1 MNLNNPTDA
10 TLTEQRLQPQR
21 AERDS
26 GLVCLSSLLRF
37 HKIPA
42 DYQQLWREYGLP
54 DSSIDP
60 TRLLQAAKHHEGVK
74 ARVVKSS
81 LDRLGRV
88 PLPAIAE
95 TKDGSF
101 FILAQVRDGKA
112 LVQWAEGA
120 PQVVELAVLEEQ
132 WSGLLLLVTTRDSLV
147 GENRRFDITW
157 FVPAIYK
164 YRRLFYDVL
173 LASLFIQIFGL
184 VTPFFSQVVIDKV
197 LVHRGLTTLDVL
209 AIGLLAI
216 GVFEVVMSGL
226 RTYLFSHTSSRVDVE
241 LSSRLFR
248 HLLSLPIGY
257 FVSRQV
263 GQTVARVRE
272 LETVRNFLTSSALT
286 LVLDLAFT
294 VIFFVVMFFY
304 AVDMALIVLA
314 SVPFYAA
321 LSLAITPELRRR
333 VEEKFQ
339 RNAANHSFLVE
350 SVGGVETIKAAAV
363 EPQMRQRWEEQ
374 IAAYVRS
381 SLRVVTLG
389 TWGQQGVQLIN
400 KVVMALLLW
409 VGATNVID
417 GTMTVGQ
424 LVAFNMLAAQVSQPI
439 LRLAQLWQDF
449 QQFRI
454 ALHRLGD
461 VLNTPGEPARQAGS
475 VTPPPVRGEIK
486 FSQVCFRYSLETPQ
500 VLKDVTFEVGAGE
513 TLGIVGA
520 SGSGKSTLAKLL
532 QRLYVPETGTILVDG
547 HNIALVD
554 PAWLRRQIGVVLQE
568 NLLFNRSVRDNIAL
582 ADPSA
587 PIERIVTA
595 AQLAGAH
602 DFILELPEGYN
613 AMVGER
619 GTNLSGG
626 QRQRI
631 AIARALVTDPRILI
645 FDEAT
650 SALDYE
656 SERILQDNMDSI
668 AQRRSVVIIAHR
680 LSTVRRAD
688 RIIVLDK
695 GNLVEEGRHDE
706 LLARG
711 GRYAYLY
718 SLQQGEG

>member
-1 MNLNNPTDA
+1 MNLAAPPGTSS
-10 TLTEQRLQPQR
+10 EQALLPS
-21 AERDS
+21 AGSSRDS
-26 GLVCLSSLLRF
+26 GLVCLASLLRF
-37 HKIPA
+37 HKIAA
-42 DYQQLWREYGLP
+42 DYQQLWREYGVP
-54 DSSIDP
+54 DGTIDP
-60 TRLLQAAKHHEGVK
+60 VRLLQAAKHHEGVK
-74 ARVVKSS
+74 ARVVRTS
-81 LDRLGRV
+81 LDRLSKV
-88 PLPAIAE
+88 SLPAIAE
-95 TKDGSF
+95 TKKGTF
-101 FILAQVRDGKA
+101 FVLAQVRDGKA
-112 LVQWAEGA
+112 LVQWPEGA
-120 PQVVELAVLEEQ
+120 PQVLDMADLEAQ
-132 WSGLLLLVTTRDSLV
+132 WSGLLLVITTRDSLA

-184 VTPFFSQVVIDKV
+184 ITPFFSQVVIDKV

-209 AIGLLAI
+209 AIGLIAI
-216 GVFEVVMSGL
+216 GIFEVVMSGL

-248 HLLSLPIGY
+248 HLLSLPISY
-257 FVSRQV
+257 FVTRQV

-304 AVDMALIVLA
+304 AVDMTLIVLA
-314 SVPFYAA
+314 SVPFYVA
-321 LSLAITPELRRR
+321 LSLAITPQLRRR

-350 SVGGVETIKAAAV
+350 SVGGVETIKSAAV
-363 EPQMRQRWEEQ
+363 EPQMRQKWEEQ

-389 TWGQQGVQLIN
+389 TWGQQGVQLIS

-409 VGATNVID
+409 VGATNVIN
-417 GTMTVGQ
+417 GEMTVGQ

-461 VLNTPGEPARQAGS
+461 VLNTPGEPAKQPGS
-475 VTPPPVRGEIK
+475 VTPPPVRGEIV
-486 FSQVCFRYSLETPQ
+486 FDRVSFRYGLDGPQ
-500 VLKDVTFEVGAGE
+500 VIQSLSFQLGAGE

-520 SGSGKSTLAKLL
+520 SGSGKSTVAKLL
-532 QRLYVPETGTILVDG
+532 QRLYVPETGTIMVDG
-547 HNIALVD
+547 NNIALVD
-554 PAWLRRQIGVVLQE
+554 AAWLRRQIGVVLQE

-582 ADPSA
+582 ADPAA
-587 PIERIVTA
+587 PMERIVA
-595 AQLAGAH
+595 ASQLAGAH

-619 GTNLSGG
+619 GSNLSGG

-656 SERILQDNMDSI
+656 SERILQENMARI
-668 AQRRSVVIIAHR
+668 AKKRSVVVIAHR
-680 LSTVRRAD
+680 LSTVRRAN
-688 RIIVLDK
+688 RILVLDK
-695 GNLVEEGRHDE
+695 GHLAEEGTHEE
-706 LLARG
+706 LLALK
-711 GRYAYLY
+711 GRYHYLY
-718 SLQQGEG
+718 SLQQGGA